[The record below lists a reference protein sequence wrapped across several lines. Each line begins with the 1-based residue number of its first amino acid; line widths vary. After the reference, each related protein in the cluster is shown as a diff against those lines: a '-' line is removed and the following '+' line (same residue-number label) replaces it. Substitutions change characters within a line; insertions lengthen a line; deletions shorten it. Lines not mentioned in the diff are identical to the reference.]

1 MGVAAKAVSGFILFI
16 SNKTVLPTG
25 AAVVLGGK
33 KQQQKASFVSSLRD
47 LKGVLNAVRKR
58 RQPESKARD

>member
-1 MGVAAKAVSGFILFI
+1 MGVVAKAVSDFILFI
-16 SNKTVLPTG
+16 SNKTVLSTG

-33 KQQQKASFVSSLRD
+33 KQPQKTSFVSSLRD
-47 LKGVLNAVRKR
+47 LKGVLNAIRKR